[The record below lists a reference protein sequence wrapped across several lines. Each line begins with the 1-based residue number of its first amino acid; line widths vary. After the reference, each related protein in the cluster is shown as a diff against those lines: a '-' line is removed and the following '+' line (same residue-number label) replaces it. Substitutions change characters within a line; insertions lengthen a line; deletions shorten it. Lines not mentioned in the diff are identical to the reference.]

1 MDRTPNLLAALVA
14 MALGSASALAQGAL
28 PLPPSHLTYEGTAAT
43 NIPFGRSTPTRVQYV
58 YGASLFSGPVVLTGV
73 QLRPDGGASPVGKL
87 VDCEISLSTAPG
99 PLTGLSAQ
107 FAANR
112 GADQLTVLPRQLL
125 ALPGQSAGATPSPF
139 LPAVTFAT
147 PFAFDPAGGDLVL
160 EVVVYG
166 QPPGAYSL
174 DATFVCTSPLVP
186 VGPLSCLQSNGYPLG
201 VESATTGV
209 QWGRPWVV
217 RAFDASPGSVVLL
230 ALGNQESGSWGGMQ
244 LPQDLGVVGAG
255 GCFLSID
262 VAASFFS
269 SAAGDGSVTFPF
281 QLPNNPQLLGKWL
294 RFQAAAVDP
303 AANAL
308 GVVTSQAQKVQVC
321 GWEPVGRV
329 WSSGVSATTGTVEIG
344 LAAVAQFTTQ

>member
-1 MDRTPNLLAALVA
+1 MDRTPQLRAALAAATLC
-14 MALGSASALAQGAL
+14 LGPALAQAAL
-28 PLPPSHLTYEGTAAT
+28 PVPLSHLTQEGTAAT

-73 QLRPDGGASPVGKL
+73 QLRPDGGATTGGKT
-87 VDCEISLSTAPG
+87 VDCEMSMSTSPAPIVALSP
-99 PLTGLSAQ
+99 Q
-107 FAANR
+107 FALNR
-112 GADQLTVLPRQLL
+112 GADAVTVLPRQLL
-125 ALPGQSAGATPSPF
+125 TLPSQAVGASPNPFLAAIGFTSPF
-139 LPAVTFAT
+139 AY
-147 PFAFDPAGGDLVL
+147 DPAAGDLVL
-160 EVVVYG
+160 ELAVYG

-186 VGPLSCLQSNGYPLG
+186 VGPGSCLQASGLPLG

-217 RAFDASPGSVVLL
+217 RAYDADPGSAVLL
-230 ALGNQESGSWGGMQ
+230 ALGNQESGSWSGMQ
-244 LPQDLGVVGAG
+244 LPQDLGVVGAS

-262 VAASFFS
+262 VAASFFG
-269 SAAGDGSVTFPF
+269 SAAGDGTVTFPF

-294 RFQAAAVDP
+294 RFQAATIDP

-308 GVVTSQAQKVQVC
+308 GLVTSQAQKVQVC

-329 WSSGVSATTGTVEIG
+329 WSSGVTSATGTVEIG
-344 LAAVAQFTTQ
+344 LSAVAQFTTQ